1 MTDNNNINKAFSS
14 ISKEYDNDNSVIT
27 TYCRKQVRENLH
39 RFLKPNMKVL
49 EINAGTGIDA
59 LYLLQNYDITLTTID
74 ISDTMI
80 EYMKRKRSEFN
91 LQDRWQI
98 FQLSFTELQELN
110 NQKFH
115 LIFSNFGGLNCIE
128 NLTNFTNNLE
138 TILYPNA
145 IISLVIMP
153 KICLWE
159 IVYLLKGNWKL
170 ATRRLSGKTI
180 AHINKTPFPV
190 YYYNY
195 KEIVNSFKPTIFK
208 SINIQSIAPF
218 SPSAAEHLKKF
229 PQKFPKIYATLIKI
243 DSLFNKSF
251 PFNRIGDYLIVDL
264 IYNP

>member
-1 MTDNNNINKAFSS
+1 MNNYNNINKAFSS
-14 ISKEYDNDNSVIT
+14 ISKEYDTAETFLHKQYRN
-27 TYCRKQVRENLH
+27 QVRNNLN
-39 RFLKPNMKVL
+39 KYIKSNMNVL
-49 EINAGTGIDA
+49 EVNAGTGIDA
-59 LYLLQNYDITLTTID
+59 LFLLQNYDITLTTID

-115 LIFSNFGGLNCIE
+115 LIFSNFGGLNCLE
-128 NLTNFTNNLE
+128 NLTYFTNNLE

-145 IISLVIMP
+145 VISLVIMP

-159 IVYLLKGNWKL
+159 IKDILKGNWKY
-170 ATRRLSGKTI
+170 ATRRWFGKTI
-180 AHINKTPFPV
+180 AKINNNPFEV

-195 KEIVNSFKPTIFK
+195 NEILKNFKKLYKQICL
-208 SINIQSIAPF
+208 QSIAPF
-218 SPSAAEHLKKF
+218 SPIADINNLSFVSKYPTLFK
-229 PQKFPKIYATLIKI
+229 QLIKL
-243 DSLFNKSF
+243 DNVFNKSF